1 MYTILVVDDSPFI
14 VDVFV
19 TMLERG
25 GYRTVAAYGGDEC
38 LEILKTVTPDLILLD
53 IMMEPMDGWETL
65 ERIKEDPATKE
76 IPVLMLTAKQL
87 TPAEAQEYGI
97 YIEDYVLKPITH
109 RELYDAIEHVLN
121 RRQSIKS
128 DMDLAKQS
136 GFDAEIITEYARLS
150 KSIDVNRRLMKILET
165 TYNFNDSKVRVSDEI
180 SRAIKSMEMNIKFQE
195 NRLQQIK
202 GEMSGT
208 KSANLTPAPTI
219 PLPLNT
225 MPAHMDTCIRT
236 LRPSVGMFCLT
247 APVTI
252 SSEET
257 SIVETTIL
265 IVDDSPY
272 IVDGLVALLKRKGF
286 NTGCLPW
293 RGRGTCHALQ
303 PQSRTLS
310 SSTS

>member
-1 MYTILVVDDSPFI
+1 VDETILIVDDSPYI
-14 VDVFV
+14 VDG
-19 TMLERG
+19 L
-25 GYRTVAAYGGDEC
+25 VALLKRKGFKPLASHGGDEA
-38 LEILKTVTPDLILLD
+38 LSLLKTTRPDLILLD

-121 RRQSIKS
+121 RRKTIKS

-136 GFDAEIITEYARLS
+136 GFDAETITEYARLS

-202 GEMSGT
+202 GEMST
-208 KSANLTPAPTI
+208 IKSGN
-219 PLPLNT
+219 
-225 MPAHMDTCIRT
+225 
-236 LRPSVGMFCLT
+236 
-247 APVTI
+247 
-252 SSEET
+252 
-257 SIVETTIL
+257 
-265 IVDDSPY
+265 
-272 IVDGLVALLKRKGF
+272 
-286 NTGCLPW
+286 
-293 RGRGTCHALQ
+293 
-303 PQSRTLS
+303 
-310 SSTS
+310 

>member
-1 MYTILVVDDSPFI
+1 MNNSIMIVDDSPYI
-14 VDVFV
+14 VDGLFA
-19 TMLERG
+19 LLKRK
-25 GYRTVAAYGGDEC
+25 GYQPVPAHGGDEC
-38 LEILKTVTPDLILLD
+38 LTLLATTKPDLILLD

-136 GFDAEIITEYARLS
+136 GFDGEIISEYARLS

-208 KSANLTPAPTI
+208 KAGN
-219 PLPLNT
+219 
-225 MPAHMDTCIRT
+225 
-236 LRPSVGMFCLT
+236 
-247 APVTI
+247 
-252 SSEET
+252 
-257 SIVETTIL
+257 
-265 IVDDSPY
+265 
-272 IVDGLVALLKRKGF
+272 
-286 NTGCLPW
+286 
-293 RGRGTCHALQ
+293 
-303 PQSRTLS
+303 
-310 SSTS
+310 